1 MAKAGKGKL
10 ATSYTEEVAA
20 GSSTSRKVVVALVV
34 VSGAVLVAA
43 VLFRATELQRE
54 NAELRKEQSALDVR
68 LASAEKLLV
77 VSKGQLSDKE
87 QEGVAQKAELDE
99 VRKDL
104 AAKER
109 EVKDIE
115 EVLGKLKEDVLQQ
128 ESVNS
133 LVTEENG
140 VLSKVIEENEKKIA
154 EMSSLVQSKEQAHTA
169 SLEKATKERERIV
182 EELKKENQEKVLEI
196 SKNLDATVKSLELV
210 KSLKE
215 QTETELSS
223 VRSSLLES
231 EQRCKGE
238 VEASQEK
245 LEEVVTN
252 CAREKATFVES
263 AKVERTCGKRERCR
277 NHRSS

>member
-20 GSSTSRKVVVALVV
+20 ASSTSRTVVVALVV

-43 VLFRATELQRE
+43 VLLRATELQRE

-77 VSKGQLSDKE
+77 VSKKQLSDKE
-87 QEGVAQKAELDE
+87 QEGVAQKAELDG
-99 VRKDL
+99 VRKEL

-115 EVLGKLKEDVLQQ
+115 EVLGKLKVEVLQQ

-154 EMSSLVQSKEQAHTA
+154 EMSSLIQSKEQAHTA
-169 SLEKATKERERIV
+169 SLEKATNERERIV
-182 EELKKENQEKVLEI
+182 EELKKRKPRKSFGDFKESGRHGEKPR
-196 SKNLDATVKSLELV
+196 AC
-210 KSLKE
+210 KE
-215 QTETELSS
+215 PE
-223 VRSSLLES
+223 
-231 EQRCKGE
+231 G
-238 VEASQEK
+238 A
-245 LEEVVTN
+245 N
-252 CAREKATFVES
+252 
-263 AKVERTCGKRERCR
+263 
-277 NHRSS
+277 